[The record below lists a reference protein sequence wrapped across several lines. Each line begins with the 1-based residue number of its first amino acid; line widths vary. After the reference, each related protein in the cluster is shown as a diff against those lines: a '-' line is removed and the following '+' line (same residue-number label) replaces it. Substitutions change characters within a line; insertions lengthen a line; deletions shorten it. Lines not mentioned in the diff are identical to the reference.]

1 MYTQQEELQ
10 RDGLKEILVDCF
22 KVTLKGK
29 YLLKGKDKGTVERD
43 FKGTLKISIKSYGSN
58 LAGPRGRTGA
68 EEEEGL
74 L

>member
-43 FKGTLKISIKSYGSN
+43 FKGTVLGYCWKGS
-58 LAGPRGRTGA
+58 PK
-68 EEEEGL
+68 GL
-74 L
+74 F